1 MAVLLKIA
9 WRNLREHRAKTLIIG
24 LIIALGMVLLILGN
38 ALIATAARGA
48 RGYFIANFT
57 GHLMIHAK
65 TEGVFS
71 IFGYAVVS
79 TGAEVTPR
87 VPDYEKVYEFVA
99 SQPEV
104 AAAAPQTTSYAT
116 INFEGKGNVFLMLF
130 GIEPAS
136 YRGMFPQSV
145 TIVEGSDLAPG
156 QEGILLS
163 EYKHAQIEKYY
174 GVKLAPGDTVLLNG
188 FGSAGFRIREVTVRG
203 IFTFGRSIEGL
214 NEVNFVDVQTHRALL
229 GLTGAGAS
237 EVELSAAET
246 SLLGSSSPDDL
257 FGEELVDRGSA
268 AQGRVSEQSLLEIL
282 GERDPDAYR
291 ASLDSGAWHMLLVRL
306 KSDALLKP
314 FQAKLNQYFTQQ
326 GLPAQ
331 VADWR
336 TASGGFGALAE
347 MLQTVFNV
355 AILIIAVVAVIII
368 MNTLVISVI
377 ERTAEIGTMRALG
390 AQKRTIRRM
399 FILETLSISGIFGGI
414 GIVVACALVGILH
427 VTGLP
432 APNSFFAM
440 LFGGEKLRP
449 ILPWTSVLYAVL
461 VVAAIGIVASLYP
474 VGVALRIQP
483 VRAIQAEGG
492 AS

>member
-38 ALIATAARGA
+38 ALMATAARGA
-48 RGYFIANFT
+48 RGYFIDNFT
-57 GHLMIHAK
+57 GHLMIHGK
-65 TEGVFS
+65 TEGMLS
-71 IFGYAVVS
+71 IFGYTMVS

-87 VPDYEKVYEFVA
+87 VPDYEKVYAFVA

-116 INFEGKGNVFLMLF
+116 INFEGKGNAFLVLF
-130 GIEPAS
+130 GIEPKS
-136 YRGMFPQSV
+136 YRGMFPHAV

-163 EYKHAQIEKYY
+163 EYKRTQIEKDF
-174 GVKLAPGDTVLLNG
+174 GVRLAAGDTVLLNG
-188 FGSAGFRIREVTVRG
+188 FGSAGFRIREVPVRG
-203 IFTFGRSIEGL
+203 IFRFDRSIEGL
-214 NEVNFVDVQTHRALL
+214 NEINFVDIQTHRALL
-229 GLTGAGAS
+229 GLTVAGTGDVA
-237 EVELSAAET
+237 LTAAET

-257 FGEELVDRGSA
+257 FGEELVDRGHA
-268 AQGRVSEQSLLEIL
+268 VQGRVSEQSLLGIL

-306 KSDALLKP
+306 KSDSQLTSFMAT
-314 FQAKLNQYFTQQ
+314 LNRYFTEQ

-331 VADWR
+331 AVDWR
-336 TASGGFGALAE
+336 AASGGFGALAE
-347 MLQTVFNV
+347 LLQTVFNV

-414 GIVVACALVGILH
+414 GIAVACALVGILNL
-427 VTGLP
+427 TGLP

-440 LFGGEKLRP
+440 LFGGEKLHP

-461 VVAAIGIVASLYP
+461 VVAVIGIVASLYP

-483 VRAIQAEGG
+483 VRAIQAE
-492 AS
+492 